1 MTKMKRI
8 FVLVFTL
15 LMGSILLSA
24 CSSGNSTEG
33 QGDSDVTEITYWQY
47 TFPTKVEEID
57 KIIADFEDENPD
69 IKVLAQDFPYDQYQ
83 NKIFA
88 AVEAGDGPDIMNI
101 YNGWISKYVDMD
113 YIQPI
118 REEFMS
124 KDEIS
129 DYYVDMIQPY
139 ELDGEYYTLPVAVR
153 SLALFW
159 NKDLYKEAG
168 LDPESP
174 PKTWDELIENAKAMT
189 EMTDDGRYKQE
200 GFGWNAAGQGLHEF
214 QQVLLRQYGVE
225 PYSEDAS
232 KVLWNEK
239 QEGYDAFKYWMDMT
253 MVDKIGDP
261 DVGNTYREAFL
272 AGIAGMI
279 VDGSFAVGD
288 IQNASFDWGV
298 TTLPVLE
305 EGGLQSN
312 YASYWTNAIAKGV
325 EGKKLEASERFLE
338 YLIQE
343 DVQREWLENIG
354 ELPASQALIADEELI
369 NHPTYGP
376 FIEGL
381 EYAHATFFVNEDK
394 ERQII
399 IDGVDKIRLENADY
413 DESFDEIVKKIQA
426 VRNEFFDK
434 Q

>member
-1 MTKMKRI
+1 MKRFFI
-8 FVLVFTL
+8 MLFTL
-15 LMGSILLSA
+15 LIGSVLLAA
-24 CSSGNSTEG
+24 CSNKDAKDGK
-33 QGDSDVTEITYWQY
+33 SDVTEITYWQY

-57 KIIADFEDENPD
+57 KIIANFEKENPD
-69 IKVLAQDFPYDQYQ
+69 IKVIAQDFPYDQYQ

-118 REEFMS
+118 REAFMS

-139 ELDGEYYTLPVAVR
+139 ELDGKYYTLPVAVR

-159 NKDLYKEAG
+159 NKDMYKEAG

-189 EMTDDGRYKQE
+189 EMTDDGRYKRE

-214 QQVLLRQYGVE
+214 QQVLLRQFGVE

-232 KVLWNEK
+232 KVLWNEQ
-239 QEGYDAFKYWMDMT
+239 QEGYDAFKYWLDMT
-253 MVDKIGDP
+253 KVHKIGDP

-272 AGIAGMI
+272 AGLAGMI

-288 IQNASFDWGV
+288 IQDASFDWGV

-325 EGKKLEASERFLE
+325 EGDKLEASERFLA
-338 YLIQE
+338 YLIGE
-343 DVQREWLENIG
+343 DVQKEWLKNIG
-354 ELPASQALIADEELI
+354 ELPASKALIADEEFV
-369 NHPTYGP
+369 NDPTYGP

-399 IDGVDKIRLENADY
+399 IDGVNEIRLEDADY
-413 DESFDEIVKKIQA
+413 DETLDDIVKKIQE
-426 VRNEFFDK
+426 VRDEFFNK

>member
-1 MTKMKRI
+1 MKKA
-8 FVLVFTL
+8 FAMMFTL
-15 LMGSILLSA
+15 LIGSVLLAA
-24 CSSGNSTEG
+24 CSSGDSKESK
-33 QGDSDVTEITYWQY
+33 GDSDITEITYWQY

-57 KIIADFEDENPD
+57 KIIADFEKENPD
-69 IKVLAQDFPYDQYQ
+69 IKVVAQDFPYDQFQ

-88 AVEAGDGPDIMNI
+88 AVEAGNGPDIMNI

-139 ELDGEYYTLPVAVR
+139 ELDGEHYTLPVAVR

-159 NKDLYKEAG
+159 NKDMYKEAG

-189 EMTDDGRYKQE
+189 EMTDDGRYKKE

-214 QQVLLRQYGVE
+214 QQVLLRQYGVD
-225 PYSEDAS
+225 PYSEDTS

-253 MVDKIGDP
+253 MVHKIGDP

-272 AGIAGMI
+272 AGLAGMI

-288 IQNASFDWGV
+288 IQDASFDWGV

-325 EGKKLEASERFLE
+325 EGEKLEASEKFLA

-343 DVQREWLENIG
+343 DVQKEWLENIG
-354 ELPASQALIADEELI
+354 ELPASKALIADEELV
-369 NHPTYGP
+369 NDPTYGP

-413 DESFDEIVKKIQA
+413 DETLDDIVKKIQE
-426 VRNEFFDK
+426 VRDEFFNK

>member
-1 MTKMKRI
+1 MKRI

-399 IDGVDKIRLENADY
+399 IDGVDKIRLQNADY
-413 DESFDEIVKKIQA
+413 DETFDEIVQKIQA
-426 VRNEFFDK
+426 VRDEFFDK

>member
-1 MTKMKRI
+1 MKRI

>member
-1 MTKMKRI
+1 M
-8 FVLVFTL
+8 FTL
-15 LMGSILLSA
+15 LLGAVLLAA
-24 CSSGNSTEG
+24 CSSNKAK
-33 QGDSDVTEITYWQY
+33 DDPDVTEITYWQY

-57 KIIADFEDENPD
+57 KIIANFEKENPD
-69 IKVLAQDFPYDQYQ
+69 IKVVAQDFPYDQYQ

-88 AVEAGDGPDIMNI
+88 AVEAGSGPDILNI
-101 YNGWISKYVDMD
+101 YNGWIPKFVDMA

-124 KDEIS
+124 KEEIS

-159 NKDLYKEAG
+159 NKDMYKEAG

-189 EMTDDGRYKQE
+189 ELTDDGRYKQE

-214 QQVLLRQYGVE
+214 QQVLLRQFGVE
-225 PYSEDAS
+225 PYSEDTS
-232 KVLWNEK
+232 KVLWNSK
-239 QEGYDAFKYWMDMT
+239 QEGYDAFKFWMDMT
-253 MVDKIGDP
+253 MVEKIGDP

-272 AGIAGMI
+272 AGLAGMI

-288 IQNASFDWGV
+288 IQKANFDWGV

-312 YASYWTNAIAKGV
+312 YASYWTNAVAKGV
-325 EGKKLEASERFLE
+325 EGKKLEASEKFLA
-338 YLIQE
+338 YLIEE
-343 DVQREWLENIG
+343 DVQRDWLENIG
-354 ELPASQALIADEELI
+354 ELPASKALIADEKLV
-369 NHPTYGP
+369 NDPVYGP

-381 EYAHATFFVNEDK
+381 DYAHATFFVNEDK

-413 DESFDEIVKKIQA
+413 DETFDDIVDKIQA
-426 VRNEFFDK
+426 VRDEFFDK